1 MIPEDERRRWPRR
14 RVDAKVE
21 FRRKRAMRYSI
32 PIHDLTAQGCR
43 IGSPERLIRGE
54 SVWLRLPSLESLP
67 ATVRWAGLGVS
78 GVEFDQPMH
87 AAVFELLAG
96 RLARAHTARSRDGG
110 LPVPRC

>member
-1 MIPEDERRRWPRR
+1 M
-14 RVDAKVE
+14 DAKVE

-54 SVWLRLPSLESLP
+54 TVWLQLPSLESLP
-67 ATVRWAGLGVS
+67 GTVRWADLGVS

-87 AAVFELLAG
+87 AAVYELIAG
-96 RLARAHTARSRDGG
+96 RLAPAAA
-110 LPVPRC
+110 

>member
-1 MIPEDERRRWPRR
+1 MTLDSERRRWPRR
-14 RVDAKVE
+14 RVIANAD
-21 FRRKRAMRYSI
+21 FRRRREMRYSI

-54 SVWLRLPSLESLP
+54 IVWLQLPSLETLP

-87 AAVFELLAG
+87 SAVYEMIAG
-96 RLARAHTARSRDGG
+96 RLAPAAA
-110 LPVPRC
+110 